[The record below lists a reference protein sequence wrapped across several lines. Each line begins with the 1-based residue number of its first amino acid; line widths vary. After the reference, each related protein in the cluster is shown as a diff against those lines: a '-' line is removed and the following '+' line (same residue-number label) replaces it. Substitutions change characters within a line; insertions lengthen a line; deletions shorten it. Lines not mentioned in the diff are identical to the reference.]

1 MRLAVGHATR
11 TLMKDNSKLFEE
23 LKNQSLDS
31 DHEQGLIA
39 LSEELLKEFDSGSSQ
54 GVTDMARYR
63 LEKHRSAY
71 KKAYT
76 KLMATIGL

>member
-1 MRLAVGHATR
+1 
-11 TLMKDNSKLFEE
+11 MKDDDKLFEE
-23 LKNQSLDS
+23 LKNQALDS
-31 DHEQGLIA
+31 EHEQGLTA
-39 LSEELLKEFDSGSSQ
+39 LGEELLKEFDSGSSQ

>member
-1 MRLAVGHATR
+1 
-11 TLMKDNSKLFEE
+11 MKDDDKLFEE
-23 LKNQSLDS
+23 LKNQALDS
-31 DHEQGLIA
+31 EHEQGLTA
-39 LSEELLKEFDSGSSQ
+39 LGEELLKEFDSGSSQ

-71 KKAYT
+71 KKAYK